1 MGWFTMIRVMRVR
14 LTSTVNRRLQ
24 LFKHRAGYI
33 IRWTLHSDE
42 ASSVKDGE
50 RRLTHQP
57 ICVYIKFEGATWRIG
72 DLDLG
77 VYPLFPTSKKWEV
90 GRETKVGAKRTGF
103 KLVPDVSGTDHMYQ
117 ARHLAL
123 K

>member
-1 MGWFTMIRVMRVR
+1 MGLFPMIRGMRVR
-14 LTSTVNRRLQ
+14 LTSTVNRRLK
-24 LFKHRAGYI
+24 LFKHRPGYI
-33 IRWTLHSDE
+33 IGWTLHSDE
-42 ASSVKDGE
+42 ASTVEDGE

-77 VYPLFPTSKKWEV
+77 VYPLFPTSKKWEI
-90 GRETKVGAKRTGF
+90 GKETKVFAKRTGF
-103 KLVPDVSGTDHMYQ
+103 ELVPDVSGTDHMYQ